1 MKYGGNFYGN
11 FSNANG
17 SQNKDYEKDVILDEV
32 ARLIELD
39 RPSIIAILRESGY
52 KLDPKASKK
61 EVIDYTVRALYNKPQ
76 FRNDVSALIVKSN
89 ADFSNANDEWFQG
102 LFGKG
107 DTSTPSAGGS
117 ASGAGKGAG
126 RIGADPISAIAGA
139 IGSIFSFGTAQKNQN
154 AEEERTRQ
162 EMYAKLLGDEEKT
175 NWMPIIVV
183 GGVLLLG
190 GGVTFLM
197 LRNKN

>member
-17 SQNKDYEKDVILDEV
+17 SQNKDYTKDVILDEV

-61 EVIDYTVRALYNKPQ
+61 EVINYTVRALYNKPQ

-89 ADFSNANDEWFQG
+89 TDFSNANGEWFQG

-107 DTSTPSAGGS
+107 DTSTPSTEG
-117 ASGAGKGAG
+117 GAGAGAG
-126 RIGADPISAIAGA
+126 AGAASAIAGA
-139 IGSIFSFGTAQKNQN
+139 IGAIFTFGTANKNQK

-162 EMYAKLLGDEEKT
+162 EMYAKLLGNEEKT
-175 NWMPIIVV
+175 NWTPIVVV

-190 GGVTFLM
+190 GVVAFLT